1 MLRLMLTMPALVL
14 LAFTAMAQTPRIAV
28 VDFDQINQG
37 YAKSKSRFDELKA
50 DEARIKAELA
60 KEFEGYK
67 QLVDQARLIQK
78 QFNDAATN
86 PAIREA
92 KLKEAQELF
101 AKAQSESR
109 RLQDVKKEKE
119 SAYQKKYAEAVAE
132 VLSDIQA
139 AAAAYASE
147 KGIDIIFDKSGKT
160 RNAAP
165 MVQFA
170 MAPLDVTADLVARLN
185 QRAAVA
191 APATTPAP

>member
-1 MLRLMLTMPALVL
+1 MLRLMLAMLGPVLAVLPAS
-14 LAFTAMAQTPRIAV
+14 AQTPRMAV
-28 VDFDQINQG
+28 VDFDQINQA
-37 YAKSKSRFDELKA
+37 YAKSKARFDELKA
-50 DEARIKAELA
+50 DETRIKAELA

-78 QFNDAATN
+78 QFNDSASN

-101 AKAQSESR
+101 AKAQAESR
-109 RLQDVKKEKE
+109 RLQSVKKDKE
-119 SAYQKKYAEAVAE
+119 TAYQKKYADATAE
-132 VLSDIQA
+132 VLRDIQEV
-139 AAAAYASE
+139 AAAYASE

-170 MAPLDVTADLVARLN
+170 DTPLDVTADVVARLN
-185 QRAAVA
+185 QRAVA
-191 APATTPAP
+191 APTTPRAP